1 MSLASQLTAALQL
14 IGADVKALRAADGS
28 LSALTTT
35 EKSSLV
41 AAINE
46 VLSVAQGAG
55 AIDDAVASATSTY
68 SSDKIVALLVSLK
81 TDILGGASA
90 AYDTLKEIEQ
100 KVGSED
106 TAINN
111 LLTAVANRI
120 SFADAQTLTAAQQ
133 LQACTNLGVGDPA
146 TDFAAV
152 YTTAKV

>member
-1 MSLASQLTAALQL
+1 MSLATQLIAALLL

-28 LSALTTT
+28 LAALTTS

-46 VLSVAQGAG
+46 VLAMAQEAG
-55 AIDDAVASATSTY
+55 AIDDMAASASSTY
-68 SSDKIVALLVSLK
+68 SSSKIVSLLASLK
-81 TDILGGASA
+81 SDLLGGASA

-100 KVGSED
+100 KLGSED

-111 LLTAVANRI
+111 LLTAVANRV

-146 TDFAAV
+146 TDFAAA
-152 YTTAKV
+152 YTSAKA

>member
-1 MSLASQLTAALQL
+1 MSLATQLIAALQL

-28 LSALTTT
+28 LAALSTT

-46 VLSVAQGAG
+46 VLAIAQDAG
-55 AIDDAVASATSTY
+55 AINDAAASASSTY
-68 SSDKIVALLVSLK
+68 SSSKIVSLLASLK
-81 TDILGGASA
+81 SELLGGASA

-100 KVGSED
+100 KLGSED

-111 LLTAVANRI
+111 LLTAVANRV

-146 TDFAAV
+146 TDFAAA
-152 YTTAKV
+152 YTTAKA